1 MGSRDVTVIIPAR
14 NAASSIARTLKSVE
28 WQTLAPSRVLVVDD
42 GSSDSTTE
50 VVRRFSASSGVN
62 ISLLH
67 SGGRGAGAARNV
79 GLAQVST
86 PSVAFLDADDIWY
99 PTKLERQV
107 PLTDDRR
114 VIGCLM
120 HYLSP
125 RGAILG
131 VNARFGSFD
140 TATEALRSGRVMP
153 LALSSWLVPTQR
165 LIEIGGFDETFRRA
179 QDLELGVRLTNVGM
193 SLAWPQTAI
202 LLGYLIHASA
212 VTATS
217 YREQFLAAELVRHRL
232 AEGNAVAYEPWVA
245 SKSHSINLRRRAL
258 SGNYYR
264 LAAVRSGQGR
274 ATAKWAAA
282 AAALTLDPIEVLK
295 KLKWRDS
302 RVSQE
307 PAAAVPNAVLD
318 LLNET

>member
-42 GSSDSTTE
+42 GSSDSTTD

-67 SGGRGAGAARNV
+67 AGGRGAGAARNE

-86 PSVAFLDADDIWY
+86 PYVAFLDADDIWY

-114 VIGCLM
+114 IVGCLM
-120 HYLSP
+120 HYLTP

-131 VNARFGSFD
+131 VNARFDSFD

-153 LALSSWLVPTQR
+153 LALSSWLMPTQR

-202 LLGYLIHASA
+202 LLGYFIHASG

-232 AEGNAVAYEPWVA
+232 AEGNAVAYERWVA

-264 LAAVRSGQGR
+264 LAAVRFGQGR
-274 ATAKWAAA
+274 PTAKWAAA

-295 KLKWRDS
+295 KLKWRAR